1 MVLKLKKNVMALA
14 TSYTPYNE
22 PHQLLDPIHQLEEET
37 VFCERFEKLSSFHL
51 VFHLSCLG
59 LLSFQAL
66 AFVFL
71 LVTNT
76 KSPYVAALLFSGIL
90 TLFSYLILLFYY
102 QAKKP
107 QDFQDLR
114 RFFIQACRKEIREHR
129 PNQEEHLFLAKAA
142 ESLTSKLSKNQF
154 YLNDLGTFSSLMRL
168 IRFKDVEKMQELL
181 MYAAIQEHIEKI
193 KKDPLNSQT
202 HLSLAKSYLNMYR
215 LYQSP
220 LKEPLSR
227 FWVVKKIIQT
237 EKRQKRVDASLLL
250 AMEELKIGLSSQAD
264 EPWALL
270 ELANCYEALQDKHQ
284 ELETLKK
291 LQEVRPLDES
301 LLLRI
306 GKIYFLLGMTSHG
319 LEIFST
325 LKNINVHL
333 SFELIDS
340 YNAYLK
346 KI

>member
-1 MVLKLKKNVMALA
+1 MALA
-14 TSYTPYNE
+14 TSYSNFTSNKD
-22 PHQLLDPIHQLEEET
+22 LLDPLQHLEEET
-37 VFCERFEKLSSFHL
+37 VFCERFDRLSSFHL
-51 VFHLSCLG
+51 LFHISCILLLSLQILMFVG
-59 LLSFQAL
+59 LLVYQP
-66 AFVFL
+66 
-71 LVTNT
+71 
-76 KSPYVAALLFSGIL
+76 KSPYVAGLLFSCIL

-114 RFFIQACRKEIREHR
+114 RYFIQACRKEIEEQR

-142 ESLTSKLSKNQF
+142 ESLTGKLAKNQF
-154 YLNDLGTFSSLMRL
+154 YFSQNSSLSSFIRL
-168 IRFKDVEKMQELL
+168 LSFKDVEKMQELL
-181 MYAAIQEHIEKI
+181 MYAAIQELIEKI
-193 KKDPLNSQT
+193 KLDPLDAET
-202 HLSLAKSYLNMYR
+202 HLSLTKSYLAMYR

-220 LKEPLSR
+220 LEEPLSR
-227 FWVVKKIIQT
+227 FWIVQRIIQT

-250 AMEELKIGLSSQAD
+250 AMEELKIGLSNKVDDS
-264 EPWALL
+264 WALL
-270 ELANCYEALQDKHQ
+270 ELANCYEALNLKEN

-291 LQEVRPLDES
+291 LQLLHNVDDS

-306 GKIYFLLGMTSHG
+306 GKIYFTLGKIAEG

-325 LKNINVHL
+325 LKNRNVHL

>member
-1 MVLKLKKNVMALA
+1 
-14 TSYTPYNE
+14 
-22 PHQLLDPIHQLEEET
+22 
-37 VFCERFEKLSSFHL
+37 
-51 VFHLSCLG
+51 
-59 LLSFQAL
+59 
-66 AFVFL
+66 
-71 LVTNT
+71 
-76 KSPYVAALLFSGIL
+76 
-90 TLFSYLILLFYY
+90 
-102 QAKKP
+102 
-107 QDFQDLR
+107 
-114 RFFIQACRKEIREHR
+114 
-129 PNQEEHLFLAKAA
+129 
-142 ESLTSKLSKNQF
+142 
-154 YLNDLGTFSSLMRL
+154 
-168 IRFKDVEKMQELL
+168 

-227 FWVVKKIIQT
+227 FWIVKKIIQT

-250 AMEELKIGLSSQAD
+250 AMEELKIGLASQNE

-270 ELANCYEALQDKHQ
+270 ELANCYEALQDKQ
-284 ELETLKK
+284 LELHTLKQ
-291 LQEVRPLDES
+291 LQEIRPLDES

-306 GKIYFLLGMTSHG
+306 GKIYFFLGMTSHG

>member
-1 MVLKLKKNVMALA
+1 MALA
-14 TSYTPYNE
+14 TSYTTFE
-22 PHQLLDPIHQLEEET
+22 DALELLDPMHRLEEEV

-51 VFHLSCLG
+51 IFHSSCIG
-59 LLSFQAL
+59 LLTFQTVL
-66 AFVFL
+66 FLSL
-71 LVTNT
+71 LVYSP
-76 KSPYVAALLFSGIL
+76 KSPYVAGLLFSWIL

-114 RFFIQACRKEIREHR
+114 RFFIQACRKEIEEHK

-142 ESLTSKLSKNQF
+142 ESLTGKLSKNQF
-154 YLNDLGTFSSLMRL
+154 YLQNLGTISSIIRLMK
-168 IRFKDVEKMQELL
+168 FKDVEKMQELL
-181 MYAAIQEHIEKI
+181 MYASIQEHIEKI
-193 KKDPLNSQT
+193 KKDPLNSTT
-202 HLSLAKSYLNMYR
+202 HLSLAKSYLGMYR

-227 FWVVKKIIQT
+227 YWVVRKIIQT

-250 AMEELKIGLSSQAD
+250 AMEELKIGLASNAD

-270 ELANCYEALQDKHQ
+270 ELANCYEALGDKKQ
-284 ELETLKK
+284 ELETLIRY
-291 LQEVRPLDES
+291 LSLRPFDEN
-301 LLLRI
+301 LLLRV
-306 GKIYFLLGMTSHG
+306 GKIYFFLGMTSQG